1 MEYKS
6 QYGQDKWIIEE
17 QFPNLNNGYF
27 VDLAAADGYF
37 LSNTYILEKNYN
49 WNGIC
54 IEPNNSSFENLKSIR
69 NCICDNNVILNDGS
83 EIDFI
88 EYEKI
93 TDYEHLLSTVSGAS
107 TFDSPIK
114 SINKK
119 TTKSLNTVL
128 NLYNAPQTIHY
139 ISLDIEGSEI
149 YVLQEFLPENK
160 REVLS
165 WSIEIN
171 IGNPFEDLIINW
183 MTKYGYEI
191 IKKDGINGRLGHD
204 YLFILKNKF

>member
-27 VDLAAADGYF
+27 VDLAAADGIF

-54 IEPNNSSFENLKSIR
+54 IEPNSFSFENLKLNR
-69 NCICDNNVILNDGS
+69 NCICDNNVILDEGS

-93 TDYEHLLSTVSGAS
+93 TDYEHLLSTVNGAS
-107 TFDSPIK
+107 SFNSPIK
-114 SINKK
+114 SIIKK
-119 TTKSLNTVL
+119 ITKSLNTVL
-128 NLYNAPQTIHY
+128 DLYNAPKIINY

-149 YVLQEFLPENK
+149 YVLQDFFPENK
-160 REVLS
+160 REILS

-171 IGNPFEDLIINW
+171 IGNPFEDLIIQW

-204 YLFILKNKF
+204 YLFVLKNKF